1 MMLPRRTP
9 DKRVTREGKRLMLL
23 LMLNTLLSLLVYFA
37 CVELGFSP
45 IFFVYVGLAAVL
57 LVVYVAYNRGF
68 VLKGATPE
76 MLSDEL
82 SPVQKQVMLDTAAAR
97 LRDSRWMLTVIIPLV
112 LTLLID
118 ALYLFFLEDLLIS
131 LGIEL

>member
-1 MMLPRRTP
+1 MMPRKSSDRG
-9 DKRVTREGKRLMLL
+9 VSREGKKLMLL
-23 LMLNTLLSLLVYFA
+23 LILNTLLSLLVYFG
-37 CVELGFSP
+37 CVELGFSA

-82 SPVQKQVMLDTAAAR
+82 TPVQKQVMLDSAAAR
-97 LRDSRWMLTVIIPLV
+97 LHDSRWMLTVIIPLV
-112 LTLLID
+112 LTLLLD
-118 ALYLFFLEDLLIS
+118 AVYLFFLEDLLIS

>member
-1 MMLPRRTP
+1 MLPRNSSDR
-9 DKRVTREGKRLMLL
+9 RVTREGKRLMLL
-23 LMLNTLLSLLVYFA
+23 LILNTLWSFLVYFSG
-37 CVELGFSP
+37 VELGFP
-45 IFFVYVGLAAVL
+45 AIFFVYVGLVAVL
-57 LVVYVAYNRGF
+57 LLAYVIYNRGF

-82 SPVQKQVMLDTAAAR
+82 TPVQKQVMLDSAAAR

-112 LTLLID
+112 LTLLLD

-131 LGIEL
+131 LGVEL